1 MIAAVLRTTWTASG
15 GSPSSPPRCR
25 GWTKLGLEV
34 VVEAGAGD
42 AAGFPDAAFVEKGA
56 RIVGSRAE
64 ALKAAE
70 ILLQVRPLR
79 GADASFEGITPR
91 HVTVGFLDP
100 LASPRAAQAFA
111 ARGATA
117 FALELLPRT
126 TRAQAMDV
134 LSSAATVVG
143 YKAVLLA
150 AGALPRMFP
159 MMMTA
164 GGTLTPARVFVIGGG
179 VAGLQAI
186 ATARRLGAVVQ
197 AYDVRPAV
205 KEQVESLGG
214 KFVELPIEAGDA
226 QDAGGYAKAMDEA
239 FYARQREMMAKVI
252 AGCDVVIATAAV
264 PGKKA
269 PVLITAEMV
278 DGMPPGSVVVDV
290 AAEQGGN
297 CEVTR
302 AGENVVRNGVTVMG
316 PVNLAASV
324 PYHASQMYARNVS
337 ALPGPDRQGR
347 RAEGGYRRRH
357 RPRDAGG
364 PRRGSRPSEGPR
376 GARPARAGGRGGVAR
391 MAMKKA
397 KDVDAYIAAV
407 PEPGR
412 GMLKKMRQIVK
423 AAAPKAVEMI
433 SYGIPL
439 YKQHGHLTA
448 FAAFKNHIGFY
459 VMSKRL
465 MAEYKKEFAPYKQA
479 IATVQFP
486 IGKPIPAALVR
497 KVVKARIKE
506 NEARERR
513 KRRRPDSSSSCS
525 SFLPAR
531 PSMGNLKTPGSSSD

>member
-1 MIAAVLRTTWTASG
+1 
-15 GSPSSPPRCR
+15 
-25 GWTKLGLEV
+25 
-34 VVEAGAGD
+34 
-42 AAGFPDAAFVEKGA
+42 
-56 RIVGSRAE
+56 
-64 ALKAAE
+64 
-70 ILLQVRPLR
+70 
-79 GADASFEGITPR
+79 
-91 HVTVGFLDP
+91 VTVGFLDP
-100 LASPRAAQAFA
+100 LASPQGVQSFA

-226 QDAGGYAKAMDEA
+226 QDAGGYAKAMDES
-239 FYARQREMMAKVI
+239 FYRRQREMMAKVI
-252 AGCDVVIATAAV
+252 AACDVVISTAAV

-278 DGMPPGSVVVDV
+278 DGMPPGSIVVDV

-316 PVNLAASV
+316 PVNLAATV
-324 PYHASQMYARNVS
+324 PNHASQMYARNVS
-337 ALPGPDRQGR
+337 AFLTLIVKD
-347 RAEGGYRRRH
+347 
-357 RPRDAGG
+357 
-364 PRRGSRPSEGPR
+364 
-376 GARPARAGGRGGVAR
+376 GALKVDTTDEIVRETLVARGGEV
-391 MAMKKA
+391 
-397 KDVDAYIAAV
+397 VH
-407 PEPGR
+407 
-412 GMLKKMRQIVK
+412 
-423 AAAPKAVEMI
+423 PK
-433 SYGIPL
+433 
-439 YKQHGHLTA
+439 
-448 FAAFKNHIGFY
+448 
-459 VMSKRL
+459 
-465 MAEYKKEFAPYKQA
+465 
-479 IATVQFP
+479 
-486 IGKPIPAALVR
+486 VR
-497 KVVKARIKE
+497 E
-506 NEARERR
+506 
-513 KRRRPDSSSSCS
+513 SLG
-525 SFLPAR
+525 LPA
-531 PSMGNLKTPGSSSD
+531 PVAAGA